1 MPNSSYT
8 DDNIRTLEGV
18 EHVRLRPGMYIGR
31 LGNGN
36 NPGDGIYVLLKEI
49 IDNSVDEFAAGYGK
63 QIQITIE
70 NNTVSVRDFG
80 RGIPLGSVVN
90 AVSKLN
96 TGAKFDDKVFKKSV
110 GLNGVGTKA
119 VNALS
124 EVFFI
129 SSFRDGERSWARFER
144 GVLKDS
150 GKDATTEKNG
160 TLVNFTPD
168 SLMFGEYAYNFDYVE
183 TMVKNYSYLKKGLTL
198 VFNGTPYKSENG
210 LLDLVN
216 ENLSDEPLY
225 PPIHLEGEDIEIVL
239 SHCNAY
245 GENISSFV
253 NGQNTRDGGT
263 HLAAYREAIAKTLK
277 EFFKK
282 NYDPA
287 DCRQGVVGAI
297 SIQIQEPDFEAQTK
311 VKLSSTYTWK
321 KQVKGELE
329 HGPTIRA
336 FINDFVSKNLDN
348 YLRMHAEIVPVIEG
362 KIKDSQKEREEIS
375 GIQKKTREKS
385 KKASVYNRK
394 LRDCRYH
401 LCDKVAKDKEEL
413 KEQSSIFITEG
424 DSASGTIT
432 KVRNAN
438 TQAVF
443 SLRGK
448 PINCYKESRRK
459 VAENEEL
466 NLLVSAL
473 GVENDLDDLRYNNII
488 VATDADDDGMH
499 IRMLVL
505 TFFMKYYPDLI
516 RRGHV
521 HILQTP
527 LFRVRNKKETRY
539 CYSVEE
545 KEAAI
550 AALKTGVEITRF
562 KGLGEISSG
571 EFVDFIGEGMRLDPV
586 KLSEEESISQI
597 LEFYMGDNTQDR
609 HHPVCAPYVHLGF
622 CDLLSLLPS
631 VRDDQGPL
639 YGQEGDVLLAR
650 RTAPAGPGCHSD
662 RPYQRH
668 VAGPQRHR
676 RDGKERTVR
685 AGHRPGRDAQ
695 AGPQVEDRLPP
706 DCQGGRLPGL
716 SGLFRLGD
724 QAHRL
729 WREI

>member
-1 MPNSSYT
+1 
-8 DDNIRTLEGV
+8 
-18 EHVRLRPGMYIGR
+18 MYIGR

-49 IDNSVDEFAAGYGK
+49 IDNSIDEFAMGFGK

-70 NNTVSVRDFG
+70 DNTVSVRDFG
-80 RGIPLGSVVN
+80 RGIPLDSVVK
-90 AVSKLN
+90 AVSILN
-96 TGAKFDDKVFKKSV
+96 TGGKFDDKAFKKSV

-124 EVFFI
+124 E
-129 SSFRDGERSWARFER
+129 SFYVCSYRDGESSWARFER
-144 GVLKDS
+144 GELKES
-150 GKDATTEKNG
+150 GKGETHEKNG
-160 TLVNFTPD
+160 TLVTFTPD
-168 SLMFGEYAYNFDYVE
+168 KMMFGDYAYNMDFVE
-183 TMVKNYSYLKKGLTL
+183 TMVKNYSYLKKGLTIN
-198 VFNGTPYKSENG
+198 FNGTPYKSENG

-282 NYDPA
+282 NYDPT

-297 SIQIQEPDFEAQTK
+297 SIQIQEPNFEGQTK
-311 VKLSSTYTWK
+311 TKLGSNYMWE
-321 KQVKGELE
+321 KQVHDE
-329 HGPTIRA
+329 HGAIKNDIGPTIRSYV
-336 FINDFVSKNLDN
+336 NDFVAKNLDN
-348 YLRMHAEIVPVIEG
+348 YLRIHKEIVPVIEE
-362 KIKDSQKEREEIS
+362 KIKSSQQEREEIS
-375 GIQKKTREKS
+375 GIQKKTRERNKRTN
-385 KKASVYNRK
+385 VYNRK
-394 LRDCRYH
+394 LRDCKFHYN
-401 LCDKVAKDKEEL
+401 DKVTEKTQENIEN
-413 KEQSSIFITEG
+413 SSIFITEG

-432 KVRNAN
+432 KARNAN
-438 TQAVF
+438 FQAVF

-448 PINCYKESRRK
+448 PINCYKESRKK

-473 GVENDLDDLRYNNII
+473 GVEDDLENLRYNNII

-527 LFRVRNKKETRY
+527 LFRVRNKKENRY
-539 CYSVEE
+539 CYTPEE
-545 KEAAI
+545 KNKAV

-562 KGLGEISSG
+562 KGLGEISSD
-571 EFVDFIGEGMRLDPV
+571 EFVHFIGPKMRLDLV
-586 KLSEEESISQI
+586 KLAEEESIADIMS
-597 LEFYMGDNTQDR
+597 FYMGDNT
-609 HHPVCAPYVHLGF
+609 L
-622 CDLLSLLPS
+622 
-631 VRDDQGPL
+631 
-639 YGQEGDVLLAR
+639 
-650 RTAPAGPGCHSD
+650 
-662 RPYQRH
+662 
-668 VAGPQRHR
+668 
-676 RDGKERTVR
+676 ERQNFIR
-685 AGHRPGRDAQ
+685 ANLRSEEEL
-695 AGPQVEDRLPP
+695 ED
-706 DCQGGRLPGL
+706 
-716 SGLFRLGD
+716 
-724 QAHRL
+724 
-729 WREI
+729 INI